1 MQGWQ
6 VMDQGERM
14 LIWCKGGPSVG
25 RAVVYPPPLELEV
38 DGGIYVLV
46 DDGSPEQW
54 HYEFVAEVRL

>member
-1 MQGWQ
+1 
-6 VMDQGERM
+6 MDQGDRM

-38 DGGIYVLV
+38 AGGVYVLV

-54 HYEFVAEVRL
+54 HFEFVTEDRP